1 MNNLIAAQEELQNKR
16 NIWALAVIEDV
27 LVPGRASHQRFLA
40 AAMAMNAALRAEK
53 AIYDNLLGTVE
64 PRDIPRPPDDWYNDA
79 FDNAYRTIGQDR
91 LTQAVYSKVAMI
103 SNNLASQR
111 AVGNRLQLD
120 NNDLG
125 GLLGYKRTSKGSRLR
140 YKRPSKGSRLRYK
153 RTRKGARPKK
163 IKRRG
168 TRRMR

>member
-27 LVPGRASHQRFLA
+27 LVPGRASHQRFLS

-103 SNNLASQR
+103 SNNLAR
-111 AVGNRLQLD
+111 NAEK
-120 NNDLG
+120 
-125 GLLGYKRTSKGSRLR
+125 KRKPVPTI
-140 YKRPSKGSRLRYK
+140 
-153 RTRKGARPKK
+153 KK
-163 IKRRG
+163 ILILNAMDCSRDYLA
-168 TRRMR
+168 